1 LSRGH
6 QVSRRPLVGATAIIT
21 VAGGEDLDLV
31 RGLLRQYAASLPFDL
46 AYQDFEGELAG
57 LPAPYVAPLGTML
70 LAKFGAVPTAVAGLK
85 PLAAGV
91 AEIKRLYVVPEA
103 RGRGIG
109 QRLLRRL
116 LDQACQMR
124 YRTVRLDSHRPTMG
138 AAISI
143 YRRLGFTEIPPYGP
157 DLAGEIACF
166 EKKLRSGRRQVP
178 SR

>member
-1 LSRGH
+1 M
-6 QVSRRPLVGATAIIT
+6 VIIKAT
-21 VAGGEDLDLV
+21 GGDDVDLV

-46 AYQDFEGELAG
+46 AYQDFDGELAR
-57 LPAPYVAPLGTML
+57 LPAPYVAPLGTLL
-70 LAKFGAVPTAVAGLK
+70 LAKFGAIPAAVAGLK

-109 QRLLRRL
+109 QKLLCQL
-116 LDQACQMR
+116 LDDAYQMGYWR
-124 YRTVRLDSHRPTMG
+124 VRLDSHRPSMG

-157 DLAGEIACF
+157 DLEGEIACF
-166 EKKLRSGRRQVP
+166 EKKIEIRAPAGAIAMT
-178 SR
+178 